1 LLDKLA
7 FQPFSSRGGATSDG
21 AGTKEANEGKR
32 IQNGNHLE
40 TENESGE
47 DSSKDDRSFG
57 PRLILSALLKRAAGP
72 GSVARGQR
80 RWALPLKPPGGSVTD
95 RHWLRQRSI
104 TTLMYLHTTITL
116 LTPRCA

>member
-72 GSVARGQR
+72 GSFARGQR
-80 RWALPLKPPGGSVTD
+80 RWALLLKPPGGSD
-95 RHWLRQRSI
+95 RPSLVEATIDNDADVSPHDD
-104 TTLMYLHTTITL
+104 YLAH
-116 LTPRCA
+116 A